1 MAGAWTKKEKA
12 DFSKGA
18 TSGGSLLP
26 ESKPDPKPEP
36 GMGVMQDIEDGV
48 AAQQKSNL
56 ADPAVADR
64 LAKVAAQRRKFYGQ

>member
-1 MAGAWTKKEKA
+1 MKA
-12 DFSKGA
+12 
-18 TSGGSLLP
+18 GSLMAP
-26 ESKPDPKPEP
+26 EAPAAPKEVP
-36 GMGVMQDIEDGV
+36 MGEMQDLEDSV